1 MGKETVMGPEGQGR
15 TTDDGNGPA
24 TTDSTMRAIVQDTYG
39 SADVLRLAR
48 ISPPK
53 VADNEV
59 LLRVHA
65 AGLDRGTWHL
75 MTGRPYLQR
84 LVLGFRGPKN
94 PVSGR
99 DVAGTVVAVGSA
111 VTRFSAG
118 DEVFG
123 IGQGSFAEYAVA
135 RENKLARKPA
145 NLTLEQAAVVP
156 VSAMTALRALCDI
169 GRVKAGQKV
178 LVIGASG
185 GVGSYAVQ
193 LAKAFG
199 AEVTGV
205 CSTAKLDL
213 VRSLGAD
220 HVIDY
225 TRDDFADGARRYDL
239 ILDIAGNPALSRL
252 RRALTPSGTAVIV
265 GGEEGGNLTG
275 GMNRQFRALAL
286 SPFVR
291 HRLAMIVPKERA
303 SDLERLT
310 DLIEAGKVTPSIDG
324 TYPLD
329 RVPEAM
335 LHLEAGK
342 ARGKIAITI

>member
-1 MGKETVMGPEGQGR
+1 MKPASKPAPDP
-15 TTDDGNGPA
+15 TTTQD
-24 TTDSTMRAIVQDTYG
+24 TMRAIVQDTYG
-39 SADVLRLAR
+39 FADVLRLER
-48 ISPPK
+48 IAVPK

-59 LLRVHA
+59 LVRVHA

-84 LVLGFRGPKN
+84 LVLGFRAPKS
-94 PVSGR
+94 PVPGR
-99 DVAGTVVAVGSA
+99 DVAGTVVAVGPA
-111 VTRFSAG
+111 VTRFSPG
-118 DEVFG
+118 DEVYG
-123 IGQGSFAEYAVA
+123 IGPGSFAEYTVA
-135 RENKLARKPA
+135 REDRLARKPV
-145 NLTLEQAAVVP
+145 NTTFEQAAVVP
-156 VSAMTALRALCDI
+156 VSAMTALRALCDV
-169 GRVKAGQKV
+169 GRVAIGQKV

-205 CSTAKLDL
+205 ASTAKLDL

-225 TRDDFADGARRYDL
+225 TREDFADGTNRYDL
-239 ILDIAGNPALSRL
+239 ILDIAGNPTLSRL
-252 RRALTPSGTAVIV
+252 RRALTPAGTAVIV

-275 GMNRQFRALAL
+275 GMNRQLRALAL

-291 HRLAMIVPKERA
+291 QRLTMLTPKEHA
-303 SDLERLT
+303 SVLERLT
-310 DLIEAGKVTPSIDG
+310 KLIEAGQVTPSIDR

-329 RVPEAM
+329 SAPEAM
-335 LHLEAGK
+335 RRLEAGTV
-342 ARGKIAITI
+342 RGKIAITI